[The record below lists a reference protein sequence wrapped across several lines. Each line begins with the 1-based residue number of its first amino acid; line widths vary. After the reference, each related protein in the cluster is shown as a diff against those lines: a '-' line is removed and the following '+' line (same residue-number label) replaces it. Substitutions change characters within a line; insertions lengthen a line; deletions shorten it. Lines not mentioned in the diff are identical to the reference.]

1 MADKNKIVPGN
12 VPGDFFVDTTCINCD
27 NCRAL
32 APTVFGEF
40 GDYAGVKK
48 QPENDEEVRAALRA
62 LVCCPTG
69 SIGTAEKHDVKA
81 AMADL
86 PMLIDGGIYYTGFN
100 SPKAAGGQ
108 SYIMLHESGNWMTDS
123 PKFNAHVTNWIDEHG
138 GLKYIFLTHRDDV
151 ADAKKY
157 AEKYNA
163 KRIIHREDLE
173 AQPDAEIVIDGT
185 EPVQIDDDFLII
197 PMPGHTEGHC
207 MMLYK
212 NKYLFSGDSL
222 TSNYYRKD
230 GLECW
235 GPLWTWYSFDV
246 QTESLE
252 RLKKYDFDW
261 VLPGHGRRWHAEDA
275 EMKRQV
281 LNMLSNAMKEPP
293 PDWKIKLAH
302 VEAYAD
308 YMEKSNQPIYAAK
321 QRKIAEEIRAQ
332 LGQGAYNAPLQK

>member
-12 VPGDFFVDTTCINCD
+12 VSGDFFVDTTCINCD

-40 GDYAGVKK
+40 GDFAGVKK
-48 QPENDEEVRAALRA
+48 QPENDEEIHAALRA
-62 LVCCPTG
+62 LICCPTG
-69 SIGTAEKHDVKA
+69 SIGTMEKHDIKA
-81 AMADL
+81 AMSEL
-86 PMLIDGGIYYTGFN
+86 PIHIDGGIYYSGFN

-108 SYIMLHESGNWMTDS
+108 SYVMLHDGGNWMTDS
-123 PKFNAHVTNWIDEHG
+123 PKFHPHVTNWIDEHG

-157 AEKYNA
+157 AEKYGA
-163 KRIIHREDLE
+163 KRIIHRADLE

-185 EPVQIDDDFLII
+185 EPVQVDDDFLIV

-222 TSNYYRKD
+222 TSNYYRAD

-252 RLKKYDFDW
+252 KLRNYDFEW
-261 VLPGHGRRWHAEDA
+261 VLPGHGRRWHVDKAQMRKQLE
-275 EMKRQV
+275 
-281 LNMLSNAMKEPP
+281 NAITWAQHEPP

-321 QRKIAEEIRAQ
+321 QRKIAEEIKAQ
-332 LGQGAYNAPLQK
+332 LSQTQ